1 MGENSGKKSKKKKK
15 LGTKLRE
22 KSGNPPGKIGK
33 NQEKILAKNQK
44 IKKKEMKGGQI
55 SKNLF
60 QGEFLSVDQGELNF
74 IDIKEGLSKYV
85 FG

>member
-1 MGENSGKKSKKKKK
+1 MEKIGDIAERKKLGENSEKKIKKKK

-60 QGEFLSVDQGELNF
+60 
-74 IDIKEGLSKYV
+74 
-85 FG
+85 